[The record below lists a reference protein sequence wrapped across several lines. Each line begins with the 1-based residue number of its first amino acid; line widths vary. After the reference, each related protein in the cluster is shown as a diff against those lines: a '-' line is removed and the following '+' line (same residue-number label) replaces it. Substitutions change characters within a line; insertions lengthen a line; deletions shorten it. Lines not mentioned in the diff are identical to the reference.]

1 MVFTMVL
8 ALPQEQD
15 CDVVG
20 ELQVLTD
27 MWFACVVII
36 FQPGVATVGGVSG
49 GGAAIM
55 WEFLV

>member
-1 MVFTMVL
+1 MVL

-20 ELQVLTD
+20 
-27 MWFACVVII
+27 WFACVVII
-36 FQPGVATVGGVSG
+36 FQPGFATVGGVSG

-55 WEFLV
+55 WELLV